1 MLKMVAVAPENRTEY
16 GNSLYYP
23 LDNNCEIINGELSV
37 IPNPGIKHK
46 HISIRLTVNL
56 LQRLENEG
64 RGIVLGAPCN
74 VMLTPWDIVQP
85 DVLFIRKNRKGIIGE
100 RIILGP
106 PDLVVEILSDNS
118 WERDLKTKR
127 RIYADS
133 GVREYWIVDAEAET
147 IEPQVWCEIGYISS
161 GIYDKGMHLSSPL
174 LPNLKL
180 PLSKIFQSDNN
191 T

>member
-1 MLKMVAVAPENRTEY
+1 MTMLKMIAAAPENRADHGY
-16 GNSLYYP
+16 SLYYP
-23 LDNNCEIINGELSV
+23 LENNCEIINGEPSV

-46 HISIRLTVNL
+46 HISIRLTANL
-56 LQRLENEG
+56 LQRLENED

-85 DVLFIRKNRKGIIGE
+85 DILFVRKNRKGIIGE

-106 PDLVVEILSDNS
+106 PDLIVEILSDS
-118 WERDLKTKR
+118 TWERDLKTKR

-174 LPNLKL
+174 LSNLKL
-180 PLSKIFQSDNN
+180 PLSKIFQSR
-191 T
+191 